1 MRVILE
7 TEAGVG
13 VGSEFVVSTGEVRRV
28 GRRHPADLAFPDDS
42 YMSGV
47 HFSIECSGVDCRV
60 RDLGSSN
67 GTFVNGRRVEEAI
80 IYNGDQIVAGQAKF
94 RVHVEIESPAST
106 TASRTVASTSSLP
119 LPLPE
124 EAGLD
129 EVQSRVLE
137 ILRKQ
142 PEQLFAILDA
152 ARKNRVLDLLSK
164 SEEQYQSL
172 YEGKEG
178 EDLANFAP
186 YLVRFS
192 KESKFLVT
200 LIREGWGKSWG
211 LYLTCDRP
219 FEEVRKHFRHF
230 LLVQTED
237 GKELY
242 FRFYDPRVLR
252 VFLPVCDSQ
261 EAVEFF
267 GPIASYL
274 MEDEDFRGLLK
285 FTGRPTE
292 VKKETILLAVG
303 SKADGNKDTALPLH
317 K

>member
-1 MRVILE
+1 MRVTLE

-13 VGSEFVVSTGEVRRV
+13 VGGECVVSTGEVRRV

-80 IYNGDQIVAGQAKF
+80 LYSGDLIVAGQARF
-94 RVHVEIESPAST
+94 RVHVETESSAST
-106 TASRTVASTSSLP
+106 TASLTTANTASPP
-119 LPLPE
+119 LPPPPE

-129 EVQSRVLE
+129 ELQKQVLE

-142 PEQLFAILDA
+142 PEPLFAILDA
-152 ARKNRVLDLLSK
+152 ARNKRVLDLLSK

-172 YEGKEG
+172 YEGQQG

-192 KESKFLVT
+192 KESKFLIT

-211 LYLTCDRP
+211 VYLTCDKP

-242 FRFYDPRVLR
+242 FRFYDPRVLCAFIPSSTPR
-252 VFLPVCDSQ
+252 EV
-261 EAVEFF
+261 AEFF
-267 GPIASYL
+267 GPISSYL
-274 MEDEDFRGLLK
+274 AEGDDGQKHCVFRS
-285 FTGRPTE
+285 RAMDRSQ
-292 VKKETILLAVG
+292 V
-303 SKADGNKDTALPLH
+303 
-317 K
+317 